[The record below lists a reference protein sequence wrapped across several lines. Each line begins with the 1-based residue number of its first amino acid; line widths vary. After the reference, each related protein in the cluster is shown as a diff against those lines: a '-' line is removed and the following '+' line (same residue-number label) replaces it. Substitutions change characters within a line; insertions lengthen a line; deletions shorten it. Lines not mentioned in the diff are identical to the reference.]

1 MLLAIDHLVLAV
13 HDLDAAAAELERS
26 LGLRAG
32 GGGRHLAFGTQNRL
46 IWLGDSFLELV
57 AIVDPAVAAQSW
69 FGRLNQAVLERGEG
83 LVTWAVASDA
93 LESDVAGF
101 QAFGSSL
108 GEPAAGERRR
118 DDGSVV
124 RWRVALPE
132 HPGPAEPFLIE
143 HDPTA
148 AEWTPADRAAR
159 SDERH
164 PLGGPVRLDVLELPT
179 GNVPA
184 TIQRLTRTLGLRFR
198 PSLAGRGARD
208 ANLGQQIVRLAPAR
222 SAAARS
228 TPGPA
233 LLALPAP
240 PVPDAPP
247 TIRLAS
253 PASDDRLVSAIG
265 CRWSLRRS
273 G

>member
-1 MLLAIDHLVLAV
+1 MLLGIDHLVIAV
-13 HDLDAAAAELERS
+13 RDLGASTAELERS

-32 GGGRHLAFGTQNRL
+32 GGGRHPAFGTQNRL
-46 IWLGDSFLELV
+46 IWLGDSYLELV
-57 AIVDPAVAAQSW
+57 GIVDPVVAAQSW
-69 FGRLNQAVLERGEG
+69 FGRLVQAELERGEG

-93 LESDVAGF
+93 LDADVAALRG
-101 QAFGSSL
+101 FGSTL

-124 RWRVALPE
+124 RWRASLPE
-132 HPGPAEPFLIE
+132 RPGPAEPFLIE
-143 HDPTA
+143 HDPTS
-148 AEWTPADRAAR
+148 AEWTAADRAAR
-159 SDERH
+159 KDERH

-179 GNVPA
+179 GNVPV

-198 PSLAGRGARD
+198 PSLAGGGARD

-222 SAAARS
+222 SVRRPDPVAGVAPPS
-228 TPGPA
+228 
-233 LLALPAP
+233 P
-240 PVPDAPP
+240 PVPDTPP

-253 PASDDRLVSAIG
+253 PAGDDRLVGAIG
-265 CRWSLRRS
+265 CLWSVRRS

>member
-1 MLLAIDHLVLAV
+1 
-13 HDLDAAAAELERS
+13 
-26 LGLRAG
+26 
-32 GGGRHLAFGTQNRL
+32 L
-46 IWLGDSFLELV
+46 I
-57 AIVDPAVAAQSW
+57 QSE
-69 FGRLNQAVLERGEG
+69 LERGEG

-101 QAFGSSL
+101 QALGSSL

-118 DDGSVV
+118 EDGSVV
-124 RWRVALPE
+124 RWRVSVPE
-132 HPGPAEPFLIE
+132 RPGPAEPFLIE
-143 HDPTA
+143 HDPTS

-159 SDERH
+159 ADESH

-184 TIQRLTRTLGLRFR
+184 TIQRLARTLGLRFR

-222 SAAARS
+222 SANAA
-228 TPGPA
+228 A
-233 LLALPAP
+233 AMAP
-240 PVPDAPP
+240 PATIASPTETPPVVPAAAP

-253 PASDDRLVSAIG
+253 PAGDDRVVTAIG
-265 CRWSLRRS
+265 CRWVLRRS

>member
-1 MLLAIDHLVLAV
+1 MLLGIDHLVLAV
-13 HDLDAAAAELERS
+13 RDLDAATAELEGS
-26 LGLRAG
+26 LGLQVG
-32 GGGRHLAFGTQNRL
+32 GGGSHPAFGTQNRL
-46 IWLGDSFLELV
+46 IWLGDSYLELV
-57 AIVDPAVAAQSW
+57 SVLDRAVAAQSW
-69 FGRLNQAVLERGEG
+69 FGRLVEAELERGEG
-83 LVTWAVASDA
+83 LVTWALASDA

-101 QAFGSSL
+101 QASGSSL

-132 HPGPAEPFLIE
+132 RPGPAEPFLIE
-143 HDPTA
+143 HDPA
-148 AEWTPADRAAR
+148 SAEWTPADRAAR
-159 SDERH
+159 ADESH

-184 TIQRLTRTLGLRFR
+184 AIQRLARTLGLRFR

-222 SAAARS
+222 SAAGAAALV
-228 TPGPA
+228 PA
-233 LLALPAP
+233 ETISV
-240 PVPDAPP
+240 VPDTPA

-253 PASDDRLVSAIG
+253 PAGDDRLVTALG
-265 CRWSLRRS
+265 CRWSIRPS

>member
-1 MLLAIDHLVLAV
+1 MLLGIDHVVLAV
-13 HDLDAAAAELERS
+13 HDLDAATAEVEQS
-26 LGLRAG
+26 LGLKAG

-46 IWLGDSFLELV
+46 IWLGDSYVELV
-57 AIVDPAVAAQSW
+57 AIVDPGVAGQSW
-69 FGRLNQAVLERGEG
+69 FGRLVNAELERGEG

-93 LESDVAGF
+93 LESDVAAFRG
-101 QAFGSSL
+101 FGSTL

-124 RWRVALPE
+124 RWRVSLPE
-132 HPGPAEPFLIE
+132 RPGPAEPFLIE
-143 HDPTA
+143 HGPA
-148 AEWTPADRAAR
+148 SAEWTPADRAAR
-159 SDERH
+159 MDERH

-184 TIQRLTRTLGLRFR
+184 TIQRLMRTLGLRFR

-222 SAAARS
+222 SDTQR
-228 TPGPA
+228 
-233 LLALPAP
+233 
-240 PVPDAPP
+240 

-253 PASDDRLVSAIG
+253 PAGDDRLVTAIG
-265 CRWSLRRS
+265 CRWSIRRS